1 MLLTDVFSLF
11 EQGEIGQSAG
21 GEWLTFS
28 RFIHDVF
35 SFLYIGNDAIAQFW
49 LSASICRG
57 RLTFSRFS
65 DARPYAS
72 LRVFWADKGSFADF
86 FSFLT
91 IWKCVA
97 LCKAFY
103 AIFSFFH

>member
-11 EQGEIGQSAG
+11 EQGEIGHSEG

-57 RLTFSRFS
+57 RLTFSRFI
-65 DARPYAS
+65 DARSYAS
-72 LRVFWADKGSFADF
+72 LRVFGADKGSFADF